1 MFRKRQGRL
10 LPLAVVTLISM
21 PAVMADE
28 PELKLPATAL
38 PATSQPVTD
47 VRAPESGTAGVA
59 EPNFRLLRIAE
70 NLEQM
75 VASGVIPAQF
85 EEEDLFGAPS
95 EAVGQQGLQP
105 IDAGPSGGLE
115 SFDAGE
121 FSEEFGFGDWSL
133 ISRPALSTDT
143 SSLVDSA
150 SFIEDLE
157 QVQGTS
163 EVGLSE
169 APAVDIVT
177 AQQFNLTTT
186 PDIAETLVANPTTQT
201 IRARQRSQVGFDP
214 RIRGFYTGQVYTG
227 HDGSYQFPVRSDLDG
242 VFSKIDQSL
251 IGNMQ
256 VYSGPYTVRYG
267 SGFSFLNVDTIP
279 APRYQC
285 GWENHV
291 RLGTNV
297 RTNGGQTYN
306 TMTLF
311 GGGESLGYFAN
322 VGYRKGSD
330 YAAGDGLLVPSS
342 YDAFNLFTG
351 IGYDIDRQTRSELR
365 YTHIDQDN
373 TEYAGQF
380 FDVDDL
386 KSDGLTHSL
395 VHRDDRAGFGY
406 RIDSWANYTTFNGD
420 TANGSKRRVD
430 FPVLQRVDDALAE
443 IGRPINTGPSPTP
456 VVAAPGQEFF
466 GTVDGDLISAGMR
479 AGFTQELDRDRT
491 VGAGVDFRYVRQE
504 IDESFDLSDFTDN
517 IGNPLDNFNTGLPAA
532 EVFEPGLYTE
542 YSFRPRPFLSTAVG
556 ARVSLAYTEADERDV
571 ALDRSNFRDPFTNE
585 INQDLDVSD
594 VLSAFFITN
603 DIDLAPAW
611 KARIGFGYAER
622 LPNLEQRYSDGL
634 FLAIIQS
641 GFSRVIGNPTLSK
654 ERNWQVDGRINMEHD
669 YLRARL
675 SAFHSW
681 IVDYITYE
689 ANVGDDPQG
698 ARLLRAMNTEYA
710 TLTGFEYYCEADL
723 VDGWQVFGSLAYL
736 DGRDREIDQPLA
748 GINPLEGRA
757 GLRLIDTS
765 PRNAWGVEWGLR
777 MVDNQDRLATLREVA
792 PATGVVELE
801 TATPGFTT
809 SYIRGYF
816 RPAGNVNITMGAE
829 NLFDNN
835 YYEHLNLRL
844 PPEGRFGQT
853 AVLSPG
859 LTPYFGVEVDY

>member
-1 MFRKRQGRL
+1 MFRTRQGSL
-10 LPLAVVTLISM
+10 LPLAIVVLISM
-21 PAVMADE
+21 PAVMADDPELNEPSVSKPAAGEPAASAPAAGE
-28 PELKLPATAL
+28 PE
-38 PATSQPVTD
+38 
-47 VRAPESGTAGVA
+47 
-59 EPNFRLLRIAE
+59 FRLLRIAE
-70 NLEQM
+70 DLERL
-75 VASGVIPAQF
+75 VGTGVMPAQF
-85 EEEDLFGAPS
+85 QEEDLFGSPS
-95 EAVGQQGLQP
+95 ATVGQQGIQP

-115 SFDAGE
+115 SFDTGE
-121 FSEEFGFGDWSL
+121 LSEDFGFGDWSL

-163 EVGLSE
+163 EVGLSA

-177 AQQFNLTTT
+177 AQTFNLTAT
-186 PDIAETLVANPTTQT
+186 PDMGETLVNNSTTQT
-201 IRARQRSQVGFDP
+201 VRARQRSQVGFDP
-214 RIRGFYTGQVYTG
+214 RIRGFYNGQIYTA

-251 IGNMQ
+251 IGNVQ

-279 APRYQC
+279 APRYNC
-285 GWENHV
+285 GWENHI

-351 IGYDIDRQTRSELR
+351 IGYDIDDQTRSELR

-395 VHRDDRAGFGY
+395 IHRDDRAGFAY
-406 RIDSWANYTTFNGD
+406 RVDSWVNYTEFNGD
-420 TANGSKRRVD
+420 TSNSSKRRAD
-430 FPVLQRVDDALAE
+430 FPVLQRVDDALAAV
-443 IGRPINTGPSPTP
+443 GVHNTGPPTTP
-456 VVAAPGQEFF
+456 VIAAPGQEFF
-466 GTVDGDLISAGMR
+466 GTVNGDLISAGMR
-479 AGFTQELDRDRT
+479 AGVTQEINRDT
-491 VGAGVDFRYVRQE
+491 TLGAGFDLRYVRQE
-504 IDESFDLSDFTDN
+504 IDESFDLSDFNDQS
-517 IGNPLDNFNTGLPAA
+517 GNPLLGFNTGLPAA
-532 EVFEPGLYTE
+532 ELFEPGLYTE
-542 YSFRPRPFLSTAVG
+542 YSFKPKPFLKTAVG
-556 ARVSLAYTEADERDV
+556 ARVSFAQTEADPRDV
-571 ALDRSNFRDPFTNE
+571 DLGRSNFRDLGTGQ
-585 INQDLDVSD
+585 INSDLDVSD

-634 FLAIIQS
+634 FLAIIQN
-641 GFSRVIGNPTLSK
+641 GFSRIIGDPTLSK
-654 ERNWQVDGRINMEHD
+654 ERNWQVDARVNMEYD

-675 SAFHSW
+675 SGFHSW
-681 IVDYITYE
+681 IVDYVTYQ
-689 ANVGDDPQG
+689 ANEVSDPTG
-698 ARLLRAMNTEYA
+698 AQLLRAINTEYA

-723 VDGWQVFGSLAYL
+723 VDGWQVFGTLAYL
-736 DGRDREIDQPLA
+736 DGRDREIDQPLS
-748 GINPLEGRA
+748 GINPLEGRL
-757 GLRLIDTS
+757 GLRLIDTR
-765 PRNAWGVEWGLR
+765 PENAWGVEWGLR
-777 MVDNQDRLATLREVA
+777 MVDNQDRLATLRTVP
-792 PATGVVELE
+792 PATGVVTLE
-801 TATPGFTT
+801 SATPGFTT
-809 SYIRGYF
+809 SYLRGYI
-816 RPAGNVNITMGAE
+816 RPTNNVNITMGVE

-844 PPEGRFGQT
+844 PAQQLPQSPYGQT
-853 AVLSPG
+853 VVLSPG
-859 LTPYFGVEVDY
+859 ITPYFGIEVDY